1 MPYSLEP
8 NSAPARIGIVG
19 TGFIATGL
27 LSVLSHSKRKPPT
40 AVFSRR
46 PASQLS
52 GRAAELAVTNTDELI
67 ANCDLVVECS
77 GDVHHA
83 APIVEAVMAAG
94 LPVVTMATEF
104 HVTIGSYFADKGMIT
119 EAEGD
124 QPGCL
129 GALHEEAVELGFDPL
144 VYGNIKGFL
153 NHYPTEEDMQF
164 WSKKQGISIPQVTSF
179 TDGTKIQMEQAFI
192 GNGMK
197 ADILCRGLKGYSD
210 LDLHEGGE
218 QLARDA
224 EAHGM
229 PASDYLLNSKLPP
242 GVFITGRNKEA
253 DPSVLRYLKLGE
265 GPFYTL
271 IRPYHLCHL
280 EIPRSIR
287 RALSG
292 QAPLL
297 NNSTEPTLMV
307 CAVAKRDL
315 KAGESITRAIGGFAV
330 RGEAIRIKDAH
341 NLAPI
346 GLMDGSRIL
355 RNVEKGATI
364 SLSDVELPA
373 TRATEIW
380 HELNAAVIG

>member
-1 MPYSLEP
+1 MP
-8 NSAPARIGIVG
+8 NSLDPNSKPARIGIVG

-27 LSVLSHSKRKPPT
+27 LSVLSHSTRLTPT
-40 AVFSRR
+40 AVLSRR
-46 PASQLS
+46 PARELS
-52 GRAAELAVTNTDELI
+52 ESAAELAVNTTAELI
-67 ANCDLVVECS
+67 SKCDLVVECS

-83 APIVEAVMAAG
+83 APIVEEVMAAG

-129 GALHEEAVELGFDPL
+129 AALHEEAIEMGFDPL

-153 NHYPTEEDMQF
+153 NHYPTEEDMRF
-164 WSKKQGISIPQVTSF
+164 WSEKQGISIPQVTSF

-197 ADILCRGLKGYSD
+197 TDILCRGLKGYSE
-210 LDLHEGGE
+210 LELHEGGA
-218 QLARDA
+218 QLAREA
-224 EAHGM
+224 EELGK
-229 PASDYLLNSKLPP
+229 PVSDYLLNGKLPP

-253 DPSVLRYLKLGE
+253 DPSVLRYLKLGD
-265 GPFYTL
+265 GPFYTI

-280 EIPRSIR
+280 EIPRTIR
-287 RALSG
+287 RVLSG
-292 QAPLL
+292 GPPLL

-315 KAGESITRAIGGFAV
+315 KAGESIKRAIGGYAV
-330 RGEAIRIKDAH
+330 RGEAIRIENAR

-346 GLMDGSRIL
+346 GLMDGCRVL
-355 RNVEKGATI
+355 RDIEKGATI

-380 HELNAAVIG
+380 HELNAANIG